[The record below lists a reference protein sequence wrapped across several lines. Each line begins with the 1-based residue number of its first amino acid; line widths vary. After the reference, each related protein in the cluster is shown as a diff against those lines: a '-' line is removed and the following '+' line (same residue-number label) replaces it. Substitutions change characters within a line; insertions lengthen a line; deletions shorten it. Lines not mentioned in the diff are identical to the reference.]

1 MTTRRSFV
9 AAAAAGATF
18 WRPGLGQDEPKSLV
32 KRGMIVRSSRPED
45 LEMAA
50 SGFADYITPA
60 ERFFVRTHVYV
71 PAVKLN
77 DWRLRVEGE
86 VSSRLSLEMNDLR
99 AFPTVEVV
107 SVLECAGNGRSFYD
121 PPVAGVQWTNGA
133 CGNGRWRGVRL
144 ADVLKR
150 AGMKSTAA
158 QILFDGADLPIG
170 TMVDFQRTIPVR
182 KALDP
187 IQTLCWLMS

>member
-1 MTTRRSFV
+1 MIQQSKIHNHDYSQIVRCRGGCRRRVLATR
-9 AAAAAGATF
+9 
-18 WRPGLGQDEPKSLV
+18 PGQDEPKDLV

-86 VSSRLSLEMNDLR
+86 VSSPLSLAMNDLR

-107 SVLECAGNGRSFYD
+107 SVLECGGNGRSFYD

-144 ADVLKR
+144 AD
-150 AGMKSTAA
+150 
-158 QILFDGADLPIG
+158 
-170 TMVDFQRTIPVR
+170 
-182 KALDP
+182 
-187 IQTLCWLMS
+187 C